1 MCKCNTT
8 DLWKRF
14 SGRLIFIEYLLV
26 LFSTI
31 WVLALDGIYGK
42 GTASRVQAWQSGHG
56 LNTDG
61 YSGNKSWNKLF
72 K

>member
-1 MCKCNTT
+1 MGIS
-8 DLWKRF
+8 F
-14 SGRLIFIEYLLV
+14 
-26 LFSTI
+26 
-31 WVLALDGIYGK
+31 DGIYGK

-61 YSGNKSWNKLF
+61 LFGNKSWNKLF